1 MTGKRAKPGLIAA
14 THTTDAIVLLRS
26 DMETVAGLFRQL
38 ENCRSA
44 AEKKPIVKQICV
56 ALSVRA
62 QLEEEILY
70 PALTRALNDRDL
82 LYRSHLQRTALRAL
96 IAEVEDIEPDDDYDT
111 NLAMIS
117 DHVRGHVDEQNAILP
132 RTRDSRI
139 DLHELGTRL
148 ATRKNQILAGLSDY
162 GGWD

>member
-1 MTGKRAKPGLIAA
+1 MTGPLPNVMQRAAGAGSPLGARQSGSRNIACWCRPTSLSDCHLGTHMTGKRAKPGLIAA

-111 NLAMIS
+111 NLA
-117 DHVRGHVDEQNAILP
+117 
-132 RTRDSRI
+132 
-139 DLHELGTRL
+139 
-148 ATRKNQILAGLSDY
+148 
-162 GGWD
+162 